1 MLNEDY
7 YCDKCDRT
15 HKTGSKIW
23 KKHKK
28 EKLKIKKIKP
38 TNKKSK
44 NNNKK
49 NNKDIY
55 DENFVDEIIKEIEN
69 GEEYSFEIPQKEVG
83 ESNASLWKRIAAY
96 LIDCSFFYLV
106 LFQIFMLIFLP
117 MVGLDFETVADL
129 EAYVIANPHALG
141 LLTIGFFSSL
151 FIFLA
156 YFMLVEKNFKTTIGK
171 KLMKLEI
178 KSENT
183 LTYTDVFFRNIT
195 KTVMF
200 FLLPFDLLGM
210 LDNKNQRFTEKLSRT
225 KIIYY
230 MRLSIIYESW

>member
-1 MLNEDY
+1 MLKEDY
-7 YCDKCDRT
+7 YCDKCNRT
-15 HKTGSKIW
+15 HKAGSKIW
-23 KKHKK
+23 KKHMK
-28 EKLKIKKIKP
+28 EKLKIKKITP
-38 TNKKSK
+38 INKSLKK
-44 NNNKK
+44 NNKK
-49 NNKDIY
+49 NNTDIY
-55 DENFVDEIIKEIEN
+55 DENFVEEIIKEMEN
-69 GEEYSFEIPQKEVG
+69 EDDYSFEIPQKEVG
-83 ESNASLWKRIAAY
+83 ESDASLWKRIAAY

-129 EAYVIANPHALG
+129 EAYIIANPQALG
-141 LLTIGFFSSL
+141 LIAIGFFSSL

-178 KSENT
+178 KSENK

-200 FLLPFDLLGM
+200 FLLPIDFLGM
-210 LDNKNQRFTEKLSRT
+210 FDKKNQRFTEKLSRT
-225 KIIYY
+225 KVIYH